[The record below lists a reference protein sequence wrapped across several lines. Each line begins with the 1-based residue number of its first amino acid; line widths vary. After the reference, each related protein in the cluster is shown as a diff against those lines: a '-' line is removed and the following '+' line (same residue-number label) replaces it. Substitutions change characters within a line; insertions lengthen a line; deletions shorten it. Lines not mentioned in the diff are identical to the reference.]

1 MAKFKSFEEFAKS
14 LKPFPDPKRGSY
26 KAFILP
32 NKQILF
38 RFIKRNNYKV
48 IHVRNNI

>member
-1 MAKFKSFEEFAKS
+1 MAKFKSFDDFAKS

-32 NKQILF
+32 NKQLLV

-48 IHVRNNI
+48 IHVRNSI